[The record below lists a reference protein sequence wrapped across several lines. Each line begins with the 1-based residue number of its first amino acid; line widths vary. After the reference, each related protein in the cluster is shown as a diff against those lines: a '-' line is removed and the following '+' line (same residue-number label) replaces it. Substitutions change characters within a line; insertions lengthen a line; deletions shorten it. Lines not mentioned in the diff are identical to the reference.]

1 MAVATVN
8 SDGSLNTEAT
18 SIYHSTTDK
27 SYDNGLDKD
36 AFLQLL
42 VAEMQNQDPL
52 EPSSNTEY
60 VAQLA
65 TFTQVEEMQNMAN
78 SMAQNQA
85 NALVGKTVIMNTITA
100 SGTISYVGGVV
111 DRIVNSNGK
120 TYVGIDGSLYDIND
134 LNSILNTDYY
144 KITNNSSSGS
154 NSSTSGGTSSD
165 KTTTDTDKKTDTSDK
180 TTTDTKTDTTDKTES
195 SDSKK
200 DDTTDSTAKA

>member
-85 NALVGKTVIMNTITA
+85 NALVGKTCL
-100 SGTISYVGGVV
+100 
-111 DRIVNSNGK
+111 
-120 TYVGIDGSLYDIND
+120 LY
-134 LNSILNTDYY
+134 
-144 KITNNSSSGS
+144 
-154 NSSTSGGTSSD
+154 TSPSPR
-165 KTTTDTDKKTDTSDK
+165 DTR
-180 TTTDTKTDTTDKTES
+180 
-195 SDSKK
+195 
-200 DDTTDSTAKA
+200 

>member
-100 SGTISYVGGVV
+100 SGTTSYIGGVV

-120 TYVGIDGSLYDIND
+120 TYVGINGSLYDIND

-154 NSSTSGGTSSD
+154 SSGSSFGSNSSTSGGTA
-165 KTTTDTDKKTDTSDK
+165 
-180 TTTDTKTDTTDKTES
+180 TDKTES

-200 DDTTDSTAKA
+200 DDTTGSTAKA

>member
-100 SGTISYVGGVV
+100 SGTTSYVGGVV

-180 TTTDTKTDTTDKTES
+180 TTTDKTES

>member
-1 MAVATVN
+1 
-8 SDGSLNTEAT
+8 
-18 SIYHSTTDK
+18 
-27 SYDNGLDKD
+27 
-36 AFLQLL
+36 
-42 VAEMQNQDPL
+42 MQNQDPL

-100 SGTISYVGGVV
+100 SGTTSYVGGVV

>member
-100 SGTISYVGGVV
+100 SGTTSYIGGVV

-120 TYVGIDGSLYDIND
+120 TYVGINGSLYDIND

-144 KITNNSSSGS
+144 KITNNSSSSSSSGSSSGS
-154 NSSTSGGTSSD
+154 NSSTSGGTA
-165 KTTTDTDKKTDTSDK
+165 
-180 TTTDTKTDTTDKTES
+180 TDKTES

-200 DDTTDSTAKA
+200 DDTKGGTAKA

>member
-100 SGTISYVGGVV
+100 SGTTSYIGGVV

-120 TYVGIDGSLYDIND
+120 TYVGINGSLYDIND

-144 KITNNSSSGS
+144 KIANNSSSSSISGSSSGSSSGS
-154 NSSTSGGTSSD
+154 NSSTSGGTA
-165 KTTTDTDKKTDTSDK
+165 
-180 TTTDTKTDTTDKTES
+180 TDKTES

-200 DDTTDSTAKA
+200 DDTKGSTAKA

>member
-100 SGTISYVGGVV
+100 SGTTSYVGGVV

-144 KITNNSSSGS
+144 KITNNSSSSSSSGS
-154 NSSTSGGTSSD
+154 NSSTSGGAS
-165 KTTTDTDKKTDTSDK
+165 
-180 TTTDTKTDTTDKTES
+180 TDKTES

>member
-100 SGTISYVGGVV
+100 SGTTSYIGGVV

-120 TYVGIDGSLYDIND
+120 TYVGINGSLYDIND

-144 KITNNSSSGS
+144 KITNNSSSSSSSDSSSGSSSGS
-154 NSSTSGGTSSD
+154 NSSTSGGTA
-165 KTTTDTDKKTDTSDK
+165 
-180 TTTDTKTDTTDKTES
+180 TDKTES

-200 DDTTDSTAKA
+200 DDTKGSTAKA

>member
-100 SGTISYVGGVV
+100 SGTTSYVGGVV

-120 TYVGIDGSLYDIND
+120 TYVGLDGRLYDIND

-165 KTTTDTDKKTDTSDK
+165 KTTTDT
-180 TTTDTKTDTTDKTES
+180 KTDTTDKTES

>member
-100 SGTISYVGGVV
+100 SGTTSYVGGVV

-120 TYVGIDGSLYDIND
+120 TYVGINGSLYDIND

-144 KITNNSSSGS
+144 KITNNSSSSSSSGS
-154 NSSTSGGTSSD
+154 NSSTSGGTA
-165 KTTTDTDKKTDTSDK
+165 
-180 TTTDTKTDTTDKTES
+180 TDKTES

-200 DDTTDSTAKA
+200 DDTTGSTAKA

>member
-100 SGTISYVGGVV
+100 SGTTSYVGGVV

-120 TYVGIDGSLYDIND
+120 TYVGINGSLYDIND

-144 KITNNSSSGS
+144 KITNNSNSGSSSGSSSGS
-154 NSSTSGGTSSD
+154 NSSTSGGTA
-165 KTTTDTDKKTDTSDK
+165 
-180 TTTDTKTDTTDKTES
+180 TDKTES

-200 DDTTDSTAKA
+200 DDTKGSTAKA

>member
-100 SGTISYVGGVV
+100 SGTTSYVGGVV

-144 KITNNSSSGS
+144 KITNNSSSSSGS

-165 KTTTDTDKKTDTSDK
+165 KTTTDADKKTDTSDK
-180 TTTDTKTDTTDKTES
+180 TTTDKTES